1 MRLPC
6 GISQRAQPRTQ
17 THPTRPANIKRL
29 SQECKHAASGKK
41 PLKTAIAFAK
51 ADPETR
57 KGLQKF
63 DDEELSD
70 VEAFLKIIPDV
81 EIDLNVAVNDEEQ
94 IAESDLITLEMT
106 LTRHNVT
113 DGEEVGLVHSPNFPF
128 VKKES
133 WWLRAA

>member
-1 MRLPC
+1 M
-6 GISQRAQPRTQ
+6 S
-17 THPTRPANIKRL
+17 KD
-29 SQECKHAASGKK
+29 ECKQVV
-41 PLKTAIAFAK
+41 LDIIAEIA
-51 ADPETR
+51 P
-57 KGLQKF
+57 
-63 DDEELSD
+63 DEELSD

-106 LTRHNVT
+106 LTRHNVA

-133 WWLRAA
+133 WWLLLGDDDSNRLFAIQKVTGQGKVATEKIQFMAPPRAGTCPTAGP